1 MAETET
7 INTTETTGA
16 SYTPSF
22 SEKVRTVVYVACLV
36 ASVIGLGFVS
46 FGDESVGAFV
56 STAAGII
63 AAGTGTAYNPI
74 SLGRRS

>member
-1 MAETET
+1 MTDT
-7 INTTETTGA
+7 NTNINADNGT
-16 SYTPSF
+16 YVPSF
-22 SEKVRTVVYVACLV
+22 SEKVRTVVYVACLI

-74 SLGRRS
+74 TLGRKA